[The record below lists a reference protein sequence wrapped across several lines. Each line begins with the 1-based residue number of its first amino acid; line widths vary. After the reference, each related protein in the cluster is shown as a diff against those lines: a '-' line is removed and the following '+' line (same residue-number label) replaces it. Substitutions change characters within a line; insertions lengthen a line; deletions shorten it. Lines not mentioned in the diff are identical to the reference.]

1 VTPGSSGQGGAQPLD
16 EDVALGGALP
26 EGGARLEDV
35 ALGGAAT
42 DLVRAPTLLGAVSS
56 WRRIA
61 IGEAS
66 GGEAASEFPT
76 TR

>member
-1 VTPGSSGQGGAQPLD
+1 MPGSSGQGRAQPLD
-16 EDVALGGALP
+16 EDVALGGVLP

-35 ALGGAAT
+35 ALGGA
-42 DLVRAPTLLGAVSS
+42 VSS
-56 WRRIA
+56 WRRTA